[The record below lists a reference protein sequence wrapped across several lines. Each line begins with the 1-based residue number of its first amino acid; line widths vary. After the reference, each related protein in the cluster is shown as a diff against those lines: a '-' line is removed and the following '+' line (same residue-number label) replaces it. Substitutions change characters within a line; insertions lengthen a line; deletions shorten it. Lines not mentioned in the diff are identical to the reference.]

1 MFLSQYFQTV
11 NILSKLLT
19 ILTVETVEFNKN
31 PFEIA
36 ILETTAGETGTTLKH
51 IWFCGF

>member
-11 NILSKLLT
+11 NTLSKLLT

-36 ILETTAGETGTTLKH
+36 IQKQQQERPAQH
-51 IWFCGF
+51 